1 MPADDG
7 LRIREAT
14 RAVVLTPDRQVLLV
28 RFEFPT
34 GSRWALPGGG
44 IDPGES
50 TIAALQRELLE
61 EVGLVMAPIGPHIWE
76 RLHIIPFLN
85 GMFDGQR
92 EQIHLVEVPVA
103 FEPRPAMTWE
113 QLNAE
118 YVFELRWWSID
129 EIRAA
134 GDDVR
139 FAPSDLGNLLHDLT
153 ESGPPHAVIT
163 IDV

>member
-34 GSRWALPGGG
+34 ASRWALPGGG
-44 IDPGES
+44 VDPGES
-50 TIAALQRELLE
+50 TVEALQRELLE
-61 EVGLVMAPIGPHIWE
+61 EVGLVSAPIGPHIWN
-76 RLHIIPFLN
+76 RLHIVPFLN

-92 EQIHLVEVPVA
+92 EQIHLVEVPAA
-103 FEPRPAMTWE
+103 FVPSPAMTWE

-134 GDDVR
+134 GDVR
-139 FAPSDLGNLLHDLT
+139 FAPSELGNLLHDLAV
-153 ESGPPHAVIT
+153 SGPPHSAIT
-163 IDV
+163 IAV